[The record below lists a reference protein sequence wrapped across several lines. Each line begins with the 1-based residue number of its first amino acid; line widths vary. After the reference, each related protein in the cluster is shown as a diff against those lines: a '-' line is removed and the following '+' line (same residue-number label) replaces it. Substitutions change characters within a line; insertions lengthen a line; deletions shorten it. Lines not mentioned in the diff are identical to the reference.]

1 MRSNQRNT
9 NIHTLLFIILCIALA
24 VLASAATFMRS
35 HAATPTSGSIAPT
48 LGATIGWAGDPTLAT
63 GATGGESQCID
74 NGPGKKC
81 HSFAVTG
88 AGDTSDWEGK
98 LLQVK
103 VDWNLGTHHH
113 DLHNQKEDHNRQT
126 A

>member
-63 GATGGESQCID
+63 GATGGESPCID
-74 NGPGKKC
+74 NGPPKNFDSFPFTVKGNKKKR
-81 HSFAVTG
+81 
-88 AGDTSDWEGK
+88 DGK
-98 LLQVK
+98 L
-103 VDWNLGTHHH
+103 
-113 DLHNQKEDHNRQT
+113 
-126 A
+126 